1 MSKRKF
7 KTDLN
12 TENIKNKKQKKKEKQ
27 KKEEIHIEKYEVT
40 EKDSFFCPCE
50 YKEIICQCEFNIKF
64 D

>member
-12 TENIKNKKQKKKEKQ
+12 TENIKNKKQKK
-27 KKEEIHIEKYEVT
+27 EEIHIEEYEVA